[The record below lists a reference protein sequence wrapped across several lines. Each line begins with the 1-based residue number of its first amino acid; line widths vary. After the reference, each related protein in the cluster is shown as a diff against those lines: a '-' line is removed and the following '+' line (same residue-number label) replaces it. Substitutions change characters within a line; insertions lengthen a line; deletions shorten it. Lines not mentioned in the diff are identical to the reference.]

1 MINKIKSKLFLFQ
14 INVWTKNH
22 DAKLKNRM
30 ERYCIQFNY
39 IYSLP
44 KSIRN
49 INENHSVNDLRVR
62 FKINLITPIV

>member
-1 MINKIKSKLFLFQ
+1 M
-14 INVWTKNH
+14 
-22 DAKLKNRM
+22 
-30 ERYCIQFNY
+30 QFNY

-62 FKINLITPIV
+62 FKINPITPIV